1 MPTERNIVDYVL
13 DRLGPEASARAMFGE
28 YGVYFQG
35 VLIGLVCDDR
45 LFVKETEA
53 GSRLAGP
60 HERDAPYP
68 GAKPAIVF
76 PEALW
81 DTPLLKQVVAATA
94 DSLRRAPTTRRPKG
108 AKNRD
113 ARTPRRR

>member
-13 DRLGPEASARAMFGE
+13 ERLGPEASARAMFGE

-45 LFVKETEA
+45 LFMKETEA

-60 HERDAPYP
+60 HECDAPYP
-68 GAKPAIVF
+68 GAKPAILF
-76 PEALW
+76 PEELW
-81 DTPLLKQVVAATA
+81 DTPVLRQVAAATA
-94 DSLRRAPTTRRPKG
+94 DALKPAPPTRRARG
-108 AKNRD
+108 ARNRD
-113 ARTPRRR
+113 ARTHRRR